1 MVSAHIHDGIH
12 SSVVMIVLVK
22 LLFYSDFVLLLPYV
36 TDNWV
41 GANTKEVNLMIV
53 FVCLGWHR

>member
-1 MVSAHIHDGIH
+1 MVIAHVHDGIR
-12 SSVVMIVLVK
+12 SSVVVIVLVK
-22 LLFYSDFVLLLPYV
+22 LLFYSELVLLPYV

-41 GANTKEVNLMIV
+41 GAITKEVNLIIV